1 MGEIDIDQS
10 GKITVQEFD
19 AACSKRRVQLTLEKM
34 NLTRKDMD
42 ELWEIL
48 DDGDGELDS
57 DEFISGVLRL
67 SGEAKSKEMMQ
78 LSKEIADLEA
88 SVEFMEES
96 MGVSGKRIQDM
107 RGLLGR
113 TRKDI
118 VALSRER
125 TNQRERKRH
134 QDQVSRCVRVPPL
147 PAGRHHPCNG
157 RHDWWQAFSTMTPML
172 AMTARATRP

>member
-1 MGEIDIDQS
+1 MG
-10 GKITVQEFD
+10 
-19 AACSKRRVQLTLEKM
+19 
-34 NLTRKDMD
+34 
-42 ELWEIL
+42 
-48 DDGDGELDS
+48 
-57 DEFISGVLRL
+57 
-67 SGEAKSKEMMQ
+67 
-78 LSKEIADLEA
+78 A

-134 QDQVSRCVRVPPL
+134 QDQVSRCVWVPPL

-157 RHDWWQAFSTMTPML
+157 RHDWWQAFSHLRKELRQRIEDTRKTILYHDSHAGDDGMGDKTMTI
-172 AMTARATRP
+172 